1 MVPGCSVV
9 PDCPMSPRKALPTA
23 LALGLPLAA
32 GAHADEGMWMPT
44 QLPELAKPL
53 QAAGFKGNP
62 ADLANVTAP
71 PLSAVVRAGGGTGS
85 FVTTARPSTT

>member
-1 MVPGCSVV
+1 MVPGCSVL
-9 PDCPMSPRKALPTA
+9 PETPMSARKALPTA
-23 LALGLPLAA
+23 LALGLTLAA

-44 QLPELAKPL
+44 QLPDLAKPL
-53 QAAGFKGNP
+53 HAAGFKGNP

-85 FVTTARPSTT
+85 

>member
-1 MVPGCSVV
+1 
-9 PDCPMSPRKALPTA
+9 MSPRKALPTA
-23 LALGLPLAA
+23 LALGLTLAA

-62 ADLANVTAP
+62 ADLAKM
-71 PLSAVVRAGGGTGS
+71 RAACQDAAK
-85 FVTTARPSTT
+85 V